1 MSQDLNDFFKLLA
14 EDKKQKKEEFDNL
27 VGDLGLN
34 SLFGEFAAIKKEQK
48 EKKIEEK
55 KKTESIIGELTLDSV
70 FKEVVNLKKET
81 KKKKVQEQKTIQAF
95 ETWLYSDS
103 VLEQDEIINEVIEES
118 LEEVL
123 EVLEEHKEELEEPKE
138 DLIEKSLG
146 LLAEPSDVKVQKD
159 PLTPLDQKF
168 ATLDDLQKHYKLFL
182 SRIQQQLSTLGGGGE
197 TRLEFLDDVDR
208 NSAKVNNKFLKY
220 NSNTGKWEGSNAGG
234 GGPVS
239 YATTYVTSASY
250 TITEND
256 YYIGVNYAGAVT
268 ITLPTGASDGTTY
281 IVKDELGEAS
291 KGTNRYITILPSGSD
306 KIDGQ
311 DRAILAYDYGSLTFV
326 YRNGW
331 RVV

>member
-1 MSQDLNDFFKLLA
+1 MPDLSDFFKLVS
-14 EDKKQKKEEFDNL
+14 EDKKKKKEEFNSI
-27 VGDLGLN
+27 VGDLELN
-34 SLFGEFAAIKKEQK
+34 SLLGEFA
-48 EKKIEEK
+48 
-55 KKTESIIGELTLDSV
+55 T
-70 FKEVVNLKKET
+70 LKKET
-81 KKKKVQEQKTIQAF
+81 KKKKIKEQKTVKAF
-95 ETWLYSDS
+95 EKWLYS
-103 VLEQDEIINEVIEES
+103 ETPKKQKEIIEEVIEES
-118 LEEVL
+118 LDEVL
-123 EVLEEHKEELEEPKE
+123 EILEDHKEELKEFKEPT
-138 DLIEKSLG
+138 LIEKSLG
-146 LLAEPSDVKVQKD
+146 LLSEPSNIKVQND

-182 SRIQQQLSTLGGGGE
+182 NRIQQQLSTLGGGGE

-208 NSAKVNNKFLKY
+208 DSAKVNNKFLKY

-234 GGPVS
+234 GGPAY
-239 YATTYVTSASY
+239 YATTYITSSSY

-268 ITLPTGASDGTTY
+268 ITLPIVSVEGTTY

-306 KIDGQ
+306 LIDSR